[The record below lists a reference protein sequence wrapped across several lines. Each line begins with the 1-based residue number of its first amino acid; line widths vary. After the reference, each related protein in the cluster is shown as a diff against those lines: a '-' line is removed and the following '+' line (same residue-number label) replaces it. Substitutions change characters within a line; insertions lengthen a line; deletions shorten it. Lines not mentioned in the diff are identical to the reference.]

1 MPHLSGDL
9 LQTCLCGSCLVIVST
24 LRGHVIDLAILRAV
38 FKCGIET
45 CLLRLF
51 QMTFTVTMLH
61 ELLRTQRAFPEPQAI
76 LQAAAIVQPCDT
88 YKDTA

>member
-38 FKCGIET
+38 FNCGMEP
-45 CLLRLF
+45 CLLGLF

-61 ELLRTQRAFPEPQAI
+61 
-76 LQAAAIVQPCDT
+76 
-88 YKDTA
+88 